1 MVPDTFHD
9 FFVASAGVSGALIGL
24 LFVASSLAPERV
36 INREAPAKAQQTAGV
51 AFLVLS
57 NNLFVA
63 LAALIPTIQGTPA
76 VVVLVFAV
84 GVVGFVGSL
93 VLAVPTWL
101 DRRSGPSA
109 KVGLRWVLRAVLLLM
124 LFGYQVWLG
133 LQLLRN
139 PDNSALISSLAVVSL
154 IFYAIGV
161 GHAWELLGARG
172 HGLSDA
178 LDMYRE
184 RRAQRARDTLAES
197 ETSRS

>member
-1 MVPDTFHD
+1 MVPDGFHD

-24 LFVASSLAPERV
+24 LFVASSLAPERIV
-36 INREAPAKAQQTAGV
+36 NREAPAKAQQTAGV

-63 LAALIPTIQGTPA
+63 LAALIPTIQGTPS
-76 VVVLVFAV
+76 VVIMVFAV
-84 GVVGFVGSL
+84 GVMGIIGSL

-101 DRRSGPSA
+101 DRRSGPLA
-109 KVGLRWVLRAVLLLM
+109 RVGPRWVIRVVLMLF
-124 LFGYQVWLG
+124 LFGYQEWLG
-133 LQLLRN
+133 VQLLRN
-139 PDNSALISSLAVVSL
+139 PDDSALIGSLAVVSL

-178 LDMYRE
+178 VEMYRE
-184 RRAQRARDTLAES
+184 RRAQRARKD
-197 ETSRS
+197 